1 MLGDAP
7 AKDFKAYTL
16 TRPFSLHV
24 LRQTVSR
31 NMGYEVCQEV
41 PLQSVNKG
49 VLKLQ
54 RAVKKERIRA
64 SHLLRTQFRSSNVWF
79 VGYRRGPTRFNM
91 LAIVSPTSL
100 CTLSP
105 HKNPKLSF
113 WKVLDIKHSR
123 CTFMHTLYN
132 SLEQRCRGILLWC
145 VLTFTSCISRQP
157 HKRPCMY
164 LTIHAHSSSSL
175 LLVFGRNRE

>member
-1 MLGDAP
+1 MHRHTKSMLGDAP

-41 PLQSVNKG
+41 ALQSVNKG

-64 SHLLRTQFRSSNVWF
+64 SHLLRTQFRSSNV
-79 VGYRRGPTRFNM
+79 
-91 LAIVSPTSL
+91 
-100 CTLSP
+100 
-105 HKNPKLSF
+105 
-113 WKVLDIKHSR
+113 
-123 CTFMHTLYN
+123 
-132 SLEQRCRGILLWC
+132 
-145 VLTFTSCISRQP
+145 
-157 HKRPCMY
+157 
-164 LTIHAHSSSSL
+164 
-175 LLVFGRNRE
+175 